1 MKAVGLGAVIIATL
15 AMTALLDQD
24 SGVGIWLE
32 LREDLAEA
40 SARVGGLAAQNDALQ
55 REIELLEA
63 DPTAI
68 DRAIREEMDLALPGE
83 VVVRFVGGGPA
94 DRAARPADDGTRSH
108 AIGPMRPG
116 EERNGR

>member
-1 MKAVGLGAVIIATL
+1 
-15 AMTALLDQD
+15 MTALLDRD

-32 LREDLAEA
+32 LREDLAGA
-40 SARVGGLAAQNDALQ
+40 SARVDVLVAQNDSLQ

-83 VVVRFVGGGPA
+83 VVVRFVPDESPASTTGEDGP
-94 DRAARPADDGTRSH
+94 
-108 AIGPMRPG
+108 
-116 EERNGR
+116 